1 MQWLGSADLGGARR
15 GRALDSGSGR
25 CNRSGATA
33 GCVCRGGG
41 SPALRLPVCRVGGR
55 VSRTGGALEA
65 GRAGQV
71 VHDDDATH
79 AVGAPS
85 GRVKAGEGE
94 AAAVQY
100 GGDVLVEAALGLV
113 AAEAALP
120 VLLVSVPARSPH

>member
-1 MQWLGSADLGGARR
+1 MAARWTV
-15 GRALDSGSGR
+15 AVA
-25 CNRSGATA
+25 GATGVEQPRAAFA
-33 GCVCRGGG
+33 GGGG